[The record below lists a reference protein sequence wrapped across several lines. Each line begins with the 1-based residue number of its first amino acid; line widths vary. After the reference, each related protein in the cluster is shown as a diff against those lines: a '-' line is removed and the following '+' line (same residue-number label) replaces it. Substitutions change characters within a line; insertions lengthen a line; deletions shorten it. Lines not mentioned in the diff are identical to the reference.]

1 MSVITAD
8 RLRKFNDA
16 RGTVAGTVTEELA
29 AANKETPADVA
40 AAELENNQG
49 GEDGDN
55 GEGAPDFDREEEMD
69 EVASQL
75 M

>member
-29 AANKETPADVA
+29 AATKAAEADV
-40 AAELENNQG
+40 AELENNQA
-49 GEDGDN
+49 GEVGDN
-55 GEGAPDFDREEEMD
+55 GEGAADVDREEEMD

>member
-49 GEDGDN
+49 EDGDN

>member
-55 GEGAPDFDREEEMD
+55 GEGAPDDREEEMD